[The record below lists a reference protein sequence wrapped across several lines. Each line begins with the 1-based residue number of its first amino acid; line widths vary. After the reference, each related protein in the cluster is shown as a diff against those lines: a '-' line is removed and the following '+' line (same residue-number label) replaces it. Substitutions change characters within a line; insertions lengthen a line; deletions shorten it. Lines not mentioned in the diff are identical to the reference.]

1 MRTEKIEII
10 KLVAFD
16 GKVITNGE
24 IYGKVIYPAKD
35 VDLKTFYEIT
45 DEEYA
50 EIVKKQEEQGEQ
62 E

>member
-1 MRTEKIEII
+1 MKKETIEIV
-10 KLVAFD
+10 KLVASE

-50 EIVKKQEEQGEQ
+50 EIVKEQEEQGEQ